1 MIYSSKKGVKRLK
14 KVNRNKNYTYN
25 DDSYIETNTNDE
37 DLNDYQEEN
46 YPENKN
52 VNNDNEENE
61 IDENKNNDY
70 KVIDKN
76 SKFKIL
82 IIAAICIVLSLSLI
96 IANSVS
102 TRKQVGEKTTVTE
115 ETVTSNVTDATTE
128 ESSTSEVETVVY
140 NLPPDLS
147 VYGTWQLQENATL
160 KIKFD
165 KSYVYTVD
173 NEDSK
178 SVWTGNHAISVC
190 GEKALTKTGLNARQ
204 VRMRYGVPK
213 NKFNIDNFYYIC
225 LPYEYVSFDGG
236 KKVEAESDFSDKLV
250 ELYLYLYN
258 DKDGN
263 LVAYNYIPRDGE
275 SALMD
280 NIVQI
285 KGEEL

>member
-1 MIYSSKKGVKRLK
+1 MKCLIGERLHRRYKKCIVKNA
-14 KVNRNKNYTYN
+14 KVKNETTTV
-25 DDSYIETNTNDE
+25 SEERPTFKSIEEKDVV
-37 DLNDYQEEN
+37 Q
-46 YPENKN
+46 K
-52 VNNDNEENE
+52 E
-61 IDENKNNDY
+61 IK
-70 KVIDKN
+70 KN
-76 SKFKIL
+76 STDNYK
-82 IIAAICIVLSLSLI
+82 
-96 IANSVS
+96 N
-102 TRKQVGEKTTVTE
+102 TTVTE
-115 ETVTSNVTDATTE
+115 ETVTSNVTDVITSTQE
-128 ESSTSEVETVVY
+128 STSEVETVVY

-173 NEDSK
+173 DEDGK
-178 SVWTGNHAISVC
+178 SVWTGTHAISVC
-190 GEKALTKTGLNARQ
+190 GKKALTKTGLTSRQ
-204 VRMRYGVPK
+204 VRMRYGVAK

-236 KKVEAESDFSDKLV
+236 EKVEVESDFSDKLV

-263 LVAYNYIPRDGE
+263 LVADNYIPRDGE

-280 NIVQI
+280 QIVQI